1 MTSTPRPRMPLRP
14 GAPPALLSSAT
25 AVAGGAAG
33 ATPATPEGL
42 GGGGSS
48 GAAHRHFPLFKL
60 VRVLSV
66 AHQPAPPAAGQAPA
80 GAATAADWVAVRPD
94 DVPLAAVDVGIR
106 LAAAGGCVGHAFLAV
121 VTAHDQ
127 LIVRYMG
134 QSGFPLVRAIP
145 WYRDAARRIVALAFN
160 PSAEWLLLVGADGA
174 VYVLPVFALV
184 VQQDQQAA
192 AAALASLA
200 AAGADAGVQLA
211 AAAAAATAR
220 PRRGGARG
228 EPGGCSSGAAAD
240 AAPAPGSAP
249 AGAPGAAGTTDWLGR
264 LPMLMSYALDPS
276 GSLASGGSGAPSA
289 AAHSGGDAEG
299 ELGSLDDVTVVCPA
313 GRLAMRAHSGAAP
326 GAVCAW
332 WRTWSGVDCAIVGT
346 AGGQLAVID
355 LWQRAEVYSTRLKAA
370 ITQLDIVDDVVQS
383 FRYLLIHAEDGY
395 HKLVLEQQTDEYNMA
410 DTLLAAPGR
419 APFAVVP
426 VQRFQ
431 RDRALR

>member
-14 GAPPALLSSAT
+14 GAPPALLSGAT
-25 AVAGGAAG
+25 AVAGGAVG
-33 ATPATPEGL
+33 ATPATPEGP
-42 GGGGSS
+42 GGGIS
-48 GAAHRHFPLFKL
+48 GAAAHRHFPLFKL

-66 AHQPAPPAAGQAPA
+66 AHQPAPPAVGQATA
-80 GAATAADWVAVRPD
+80 GAAGGAAATADWVAVRPD
-94 DVPLAAVDVGIR
+94 DVPLASIDVGIR

-174 VYVLPVFALV
+174 VYLLPVFALV

-211 AAAAAATAR
+211 AAAAVR
-220 PRRGGARG
+220 PGRSGARG
-228 EPGGCSSGAAAD
+228 EPGGSATPTD
-240 AAPAPGSAP
+240 PAPAPSSAP
-249 AGAPGAAGTTDWLGR
+249 AGTTGAAGTTDWLGR

-276 GSLASGGSGAPSA
+276 GALASGGSGTPSTV
-289 AAHSGGDAEG
+289 AHGGGEAEG
-299 ELGSLDDVTVVCPA
+299 ELGSVDDITVVCAA

-383 FRYLLIHAEDGY
+383 FRYLLIQAEDGY

-431 RDRALR
+431 RDRTLR